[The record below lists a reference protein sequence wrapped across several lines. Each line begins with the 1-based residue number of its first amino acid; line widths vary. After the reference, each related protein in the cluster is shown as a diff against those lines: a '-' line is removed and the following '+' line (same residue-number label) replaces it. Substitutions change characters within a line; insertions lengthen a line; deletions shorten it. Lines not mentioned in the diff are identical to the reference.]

1 MESAP
6 NHFQFCPACGDPSI
20 EPSKNVSV
28 RCPACDFELFMS
40 PATSAAALIEDD
52 SGNLLVIKRKKDP
65 RKGYYGMPGG
75 FANPNETLQETLIRE
90 VKEEVN
96 LDLIS
101 WSFLGSWPN
110 QYPFKSVIY
119 SVVDTYFT
127 AKVENFDKM
136 QSCQEELESIH
147 FLDPALV
154 DPKDWAFP
162 SLEKAIQLFLEQR
175 NALNNK
181 EKR

>member
-1 MESAP
+1 
-6 NHFQFCPACGDPSI
+6 
-20 EPSKNVSV
+20 
-28 RCPACDFELFMS
+28 
-40 PATSAAALIEDD
+40 
-52 SGNLLVIKRKKDP
+52 
-65 RKGYYGMPGG
+65 MPGG

-154 DPKDWAFP
+154 DPKNWAFP
-162 SLEKAIQLFLEQR
+162 SLEKAIQLLLEQR
-175 NALNNK
+175 K
-181 EKR
+181 QI

>member
-1 MESAP
+1 MKSAP

-20 EPSKNVSV
+20 ETVDSVSV
-28 RCPACDFELFMS
+28 RCPACEFELFMS
-40 PATSAAALIEDD
+40 PSISAAALIEDAA
-52 SGNLLVIKRKKDP
+52 GNLLVIKRKKDP
-65 RKGYYGMPGG
+65 RKGYFGMPGG
-75 FANPNETLQETLIRE
+75 FANPNETLDETLIRE

-101 WSFLGSWPN
+101 WSYLGAWPN

-154 DPKDWAFP
+154 DPKNWAFP
-162 SLEKAIQLFLEQR
+162 SLEKAIQLLLEQR
-175 NALNNK
+175 K
-181 EKR
+181 QI